1 MKCKHQGNNYQIVK
15 LVNNLELQI
24 ALVESPRLIKL
35 ACCQSCHSQGFA
47 RGFVILS
54 HLHWFH
60 ISNIARFN
68 FVGQSLKLSTYR
80 KRLAFEIKICN
91 MEYVI
96 FIFYSIYTLDL
107 KRDKAFLCCGQS
119 SLTLI
124 VSTVS

>member
-1 MKCKHQGNNYQIVK
+1 MLPVMSQPRFCDVIAPPLVPYFKHVFIV
-15 LVNNLELQI
+15 
-24 ALVESPRLIKL
+24 A
-35 ACCQSCHSQGFA
+35 G
-47 RGFVILS
+47 
-54 HLHWFH
+54 
-60 ISNIARFN
+60 FN
-68 FVGQSLKLSTYR
+68 FVGHSLKLSTYR
-80 KRLAFEIKICN
+80 KRLTFEIKIWN